1 MDKRTFRSYLL
12 LAFYIFL
19 MGAALVKF
27 DALLSLAAKSL
38 RVISPL
44 FIGIAIAF
52 ILDGLFETIRKGLRR
67 SFGSPRAEK
76 PVRFASVLIAHLFFL
91 LSVFA
96 IFYYIIPQF
105 IESTKQFSSNY
116 PAYRGQVLDFVA
128 KVTEYLEIQSFD
140 FSQLDEFIRQLPERI
155 TALLGSIFPRV
166 FTITTSVISSLV
178 RIVLG
183 FVLSIYILS
192 DKTRIES
199 QLRRFIAA
207 YFPKSAERI
216 GHIASV
222 TSATFK
228 KFIYGQLTEALVLA
242 VLCFFGML
250 IFGFPYALPISML
263 IGVSN
268 LVPIV
273 GPIIGTIPG
282 FLILL
287 LVDPMKA
294 LWFVL
299 FIVVLQ
305 QIEGNLIYPRVMG
318 QSIGLPQ
325 LWLLLTV
332 ILAGGI
338 FGVLGLVIGV
348 PTVTVLYRLV
358 GQDVRSRLD
367 GSVR

>member
-1 MDKRTFRSYLL
+1 MDKRTFRGYLL

-19 MGAALVKF
+19 MGAALVKL
-27 DALLSLAAKSL
+27 DAILSIAAKSF
-38 RVISPL
+38 RVMSPL

-67 SFGSPRAEK
+67 VFASTRAEK
-76 PVRFASVLIAHLFFL
+76 AVRFASVLIAHLFFML
-91 LSVFA
+91 TVFA
-96 IFYYIIPQF
+96 IFYYMVPQF

-116 PAYRGQVLDFVA
+116 AAYRGHVLDFVA
-128 KVTEYLEIQSFD
+128 KAAEYLEIQSFD

-166 FTITTSVISSLV
+166 FTITTSVISSMV

-192 DKTRIES
+192 DKSRIES
-199 QLRRFIAA
+199 QLRRFVAA
-207 YFPKSAERI
+207 YFPRSAGRI

-222 TSATFK
+222 TSVTFK
-228 KFIYGQLTEALVLA
+228 KFIYGQLTEALILA

-250 IFGFPYALPISML
+250 AFGFPYALPISML

-282 FLILL
+282 FFILL
-287 LVDPMKA
+287 MVDPVKS

-318 QSIGLPQ
+318 QTIGLPQ

-348 PTVTVLYRLV
+348 PTVTVLYRLI
-358 GQDVRSRLD
+358 GQDVRSRLGGD
-367 GSVR
+367 VK